1 MGEMGP
7 PFRTDCMKGSEISE
21 GEIQL
26 SRPLGRAPKRLQ
38 PQLPSD
44 HTAERLQ
51 ERPAWNFPAGLSTR
65 RNRRRNKTEAAL
77 KPPGWLQRSDDEE
90 LMPAALFSG
99 IFSPPD
105 LQSRKEWAEKAP
117 LPLWIMT

>member
-26 SRPLGRAPKRLQ
+26 SRPLGPAPQRLQ

-51 ERPAWNFPAGLSTR
+51 VRPAVELPSWAVNS
-65 RNRRRNKTEAAL
+65 NRRRNNTEAAL
-77 KPPGWLQRSDDEE
+77 KPPAWLQCSDDEE
-90 LMPAALFSG
+90 LMQAALFFG
-99 IFSPPD
+99 IFSSPD
-105 LQSRKEWAEKAP
+105 LQSRKEWGEKAP